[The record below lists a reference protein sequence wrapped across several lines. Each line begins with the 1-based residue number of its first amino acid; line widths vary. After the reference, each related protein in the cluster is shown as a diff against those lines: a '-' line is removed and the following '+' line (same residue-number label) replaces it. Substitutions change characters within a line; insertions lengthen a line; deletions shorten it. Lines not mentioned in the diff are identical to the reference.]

1 MEKIKTNIF
10 CNNRNS
16 GCDGIYN
23 VVSDLEE
30 EVPSAKK
37 GDAMWQDTL
46 LLKCPK
52 CGHTMFAPK
61 SDFTLVNRYTGGN
74 IDREY
79 RF

>member
-16 GCDGIYN
+16 ECDGIYN

-37 GDAMWQDTL
+37 
-46 LLKCPK
+46 
-52 CGHTMFAPK
+52 
-61 SDFTLVNRYTGGN
+61 R
-74 IDREY
+74 
-79 RF
+79 